1 MDAAKR
7 GGGMSIKVPEED
19 NQGREVLVKILAASG
34 ARVVPR
40 KRVRKGDIII
50 KVKGAKRGLPLSFC
64 KNK

>member
-1 MDAAKR
+1 
-7 GGGMSIKVPEED
+7 MSIKVPEED